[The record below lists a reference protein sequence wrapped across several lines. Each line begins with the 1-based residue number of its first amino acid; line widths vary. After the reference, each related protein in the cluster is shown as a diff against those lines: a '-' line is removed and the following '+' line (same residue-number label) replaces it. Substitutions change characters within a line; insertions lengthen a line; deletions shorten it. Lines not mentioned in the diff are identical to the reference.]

1 MRLYI
6 YTTLYIVLN
15 SPLCYTY
22 STFSTLLFL
31 YLSFHFV
38 SVLNHSLFISSLC
51 SHLDDFYRAK
61 VVTAENTENTSPLLA
76 ENFS

>member
-1 MRLYI
+1 MHLYI
-6 YTTLYIVLN
+6 IPTVL
-15 SPLCYTY
+15 
-22 STFSTLLFL
+22 TLLYFSF

-61 VVTAENTENTSPLLA
+61 VVTAENTENTGLLLA

>member
-6 YTTLYIVLN
+6 YTTLYIVLY

-22 STFSTLLFL
+22 GTFSILLFL
-31 YLSFHFV
+31 LSKFSFCLC
-38 SVLNHSLFISSLC
+38 SQPLTFISSLC

-61 VVTAENTENTSPLLA
+61 VVTAENTENTGLLLA
-76 ENFS
+76 